1 MSASAVKI
9 LLIYPPSRTQS
20 HRSCPMGMMM
30 LAAVLEKAGHEVH
43 LVDANAANRRLT
55 TEEIAEMA
63 TAMRPDVIGIT
74 LVTPLV
80 KEAYRLA
87 SALRPCGAKLIAGG
101 PHATM
106 LPHEPLDNGFDA
118 VVVGEGEPTVVEA
131 IEAILGRIPMESV
144 KGFVYRGDDGRI
156 HQNEPRPPVGDLD
169 SLPAAARHLVNP
181 ADFGPSD
188 NADLHASIFTS
199 RGCPGRCAYC
209 AGSLFGKK
217 FRFRSAD
224 SVVDEMI
231 MLNRDYGTRH
241 FYFVDDA
248 MSMDR
253 QRTERICSRL
263 IDEQLGFTWNM
274 MTRIDAVDE
283 KLLALAAR
291 AGCVQIDYGIE
302 SGHPDTLKRIHK
314 PHTVEMVRR
323 IVPLTRRYG
332 IRPVGFFILGFPW
345 EDTRTIDATLQLMRD
360 LSPYIVFQPA
370 IASILIPFP
379 GTEIY
384 DRYKDEYGFAQWW
397 TSDDRIYDAPRLGT
411 HPFYQAIMYKMG
423 VVLDADFFH
432 YTRDMK
438 AKIHEVFRFMYASN
452 FRYRNLFFR
461 TTALLALDLSR
472 KLDAVS
478 PWLEHVLFKVPL
490 MLRQT
495 INRLRGYR
503 SM

>member
-1 MSASAVKI
+1 MSAPAAKI
-9 LLIYPPSRTQS
+9 LLVYPPSRTQS
-20 HRSCPMGMMM
+20 HRSCPMGMLM
-30 LAAVLEKAGHEVH
+30 LAAVLEKAGYEVH
-43 LVDANAANRRLT
+43 LLDANAANRRMSSDQ
-55 TEEIAEMA
+55 IAQFAAKMQ
-63 TAMRPDVIGIT
+63 PDVIGIT
-74 LVTPLV
+74 LVTPLI

-87 SALRPCGAKLIAGG
+87 SGLRQYGARLICGG
-101 PHATM
+101 PHATL
-106 LPHEPLDNGFDA
+106 LPDEPLENGFDA
-118 VVVGEGEPTVVEA
+118 VVVGEGEQIVVEA
-131 IEAILGRIPMESV
+131 IEAVLGRTPMESV
-144 KGFVYRGDDGRI
+144 KGLVYRGHDGRI
-156 HQNEPRPPVGDLD
+156 QRNEARPPIDDLD

-181 ADFGPSD
+181 ADYGPPT

-209 AGSLFGKK
+209 AGALFGKK

-231 MLNRDYGTRH
+231 AINRSYGTRH

-253 QRTERICSRL
+253 RRIEEICRRL
-263 IDEQLGFTWNM
+263 IDERLGFTWNM

-283 KLLALAAR
+283 ELLALVAR
-291 AGCVQIDYGIE
+291 AGCVQIDYGVE
-302 SGHPDTLKRIHK
+302 SGNPETLKKIHK
-314 PHTVEMVRR
+314 PHTAEMVRR

-345 EDTRTIDATLQLMRD
+345 EDSQATDTTLQLMRD

-370 IASILIPFP
+370 IASVIIPFP

-397 TSDDRIYDAPRLGT
+397 TSDDRTYDAPRTDT
-411 HPFYQAIMYKMG
+411 HPFYQSVMYRMG
-423 VVLDADFFH
+423 VVLDADFFR
-432 YTRDMK
+432 YTRTMK

-452 FRYRNLFFR
+452 MRHRNFLFRCA
-461 TTALLALDLSR
+461 ALLALDLSR
-472 KLDAVS
+472 RIEALS
-478 PWLEHVLFKVPL
+478 PRLERALFRFPL
-490 MLRQT
+490 RLRR
-495 INRLRGYR
+495 IVNRLRGYE